1 MDQRS
6 HASVYG
12 CGPLNDSD
20 DEDDAEKLALAV
32 KFRKFH
38 STSGAPLL
46 GRVVSMEW
54 HNMCD
59 KIENLTHTTIFSK
72 I

>member
-46 GRVVSMEW
+46 GS
-54 HNMCD
+54 
-59 KIENLTHTTIFSK
+59 
-72 I
+72 